1 MMWYVT
7 DKDQHMDPRCFG
19 DLSLLIKTLIHD
31 DDKMVIEY
39 INKQVDPDAYIFDEV
54 TLPYIGPHIALG
66 ELTVAYAK
74 YNGKWDELI
83 WQIADEI
90 EESVLDCF
98 EEMQPGDTEIVYVGN
113 YAITHD

>member
-1 MMWYVT
+1 MWYVT

-19 DLSLLIKTLIHD
+19 DLSLLVKTLIQD
-31 DDKMVIEY
+31 DEKMVTEY
-39 INKQVDPDAYIFDEV
+39 INRHVDPDAYIFDNV
-54 TLPYIGPHIALG
+54 TLPYIGPNISLG

-74 YNGKWDELI
+74 HTEKWNELI

-98 EEMQPGDTEIVYVGN
+98 ENMRPGDTEIVYVGD

>member
-39 INKQVDPDAYIFDEV
+39 TSSAVPF
-54 TLPYIGPHIALG
+54 T
-66 ELTVAYAK
+66 
-74 YNGKWDELI
+74 
-83 WQIADEI
+83 
-90 EESVLDCF
+90 
-98 EEMQPGDTEIVYVGN
+98 
-113 YAITHD
+113 